1 MSAVKRASLA
11 TSQGGLYNPFM
22 ILSLFRPA
30 FAVLGGMLLVLSL
43 LMLVPA
49 ALALVDQAPDWRAF
63 LISSGFTAAAGI
75 VLLIPN
81 RHSLEYLTSQR
92 MFLVTFA
99 NWVGVPLFATLPF
112 MLSNLGV
119 SMTMTDAVFESV
131 SGVTTTGSTIMTGLD
146 SMPHDILLWRSMI
159 QWLGGIGFIG
169 MAVAVLPFLRV
180 GGMRLFQTES
190 SDWSEKAVPRAR
202 TLFQSLTATYLVLSL
217 LCTLAYWVGGM
228 TLFEAVNHSMTT
240 LSTGGYSTSDA
251 SIGHFPGK
259 WVQWSACL
267 FMILGS
273 LPFVMYI
280 KVVSQRR
287 ISALFDSQVNAFL
300 AVVTLLGML
309 LTVYLYLFKNMD
321 PWDAMTLSFVN
332 ITSVITTTG
341 YVSTDYSLWG
351 TLAIVLFFFITFIGG
366 CSGSTA
372 GGIKVFR
379 FQLFFLILYDQL
391 MKSIH
396 PKAVTT
402 LRYNNR
408 KVNEDV
414 VSSSIAFM
422 FMAMGSFALL
432 AFILGLCG
440 LDLVTSLTGSLTA
453 LMNVGPGLGDVI
465 GPAGNFQSL
474 PAAAKWALCAGML
487 LGRLEFLSL
496 FILFTRMFWRG

>member
-11 TSQGGLYNPFM
+11 ASHGGLYNSFM
-22 ILSLFRPA
+22 LLSLFRPA
-30 FAVLGGMLLVLSL
+30 FAVLGGILIILSL
-43 LMLVPA
+43 LMLLPA
-49 ALALVDQAPDWRAF
+49 TLALVERGPDWRAF
-63 LISSGFTAAAGI
+63 LISSAFTATTGML
-75 VLLIPN
+75 LLIPN
-81 RHSLEYLTSQR
+81 RNSLEHLTSQR

-112 MLSNLGV
+112 MLSNLGL
-119 SMTMTDAVFESV
+119 SMTDAVFESV
-131 SGVTTTGSTIMTGLD
+131 SGVTTTGSTILTGLD
-146 SMPHDILLWRSMI
+146 TMPHDILLWRSMI

-202 TLFQSLTATYLVLSL
+202 TLLQSLTVTYLVLSL
-217 LCTLAYWVGGM
+217 LCALAYWAGGM

-240 LSTGGYSTSDA
+240 ISTGGYSTSDA
-251 SIGHFPGK
+251 SLGHFPGK
-259 WVQWSACL
+259 WIQWSAFL
-267 FMILGS
+267 FMVLGS
-273 LPFVMYI
+273 LPFVLYI

-300 AVVTLLGML
+300 AVVTLLGIL
-309 LTVYLYLFKNMD
+309 LAVYLYFYKGMS
-321 PWDAMTLSFVN
+321 PWDALTLSFVDV
-332 ITSVITTTG
+332 TSIITTTG
-341 YVSTDYSLWG
+341 YASTDYSLWG
-351 TLAIVLFFFITFIGG
+351 TSATVLCFFITFIGG

-474 PAAAKWALCAGML
+474 PATAKWALCAGML

>member
-1 MSAVKRASLA
+1 MSAVKRTSLA
-11 TSQGGLYNPFM
+11 TSQGGLYNPFAL
-22 ILSLFRPA
+22 LSLFRPA
-30 FAVLGGMLLVLSL
+30 FAVLGGMLLILSL
-43 LMLVPA
+43 LMLLPA
-49 ALALVDQAPDWRAF
+49 ALALADRGPDWRAF
-63 LISSGFTAAAGI
+63 LIGSGITAAAGI

-81 RHSLEYLTSQR
+81 RNSLEHLTSQR

-112 MLSNLGV
+112 TLSNLGI
-119 SMTMTDAVFESV
+119 SMTDAVFESV
-131 SGVTTTGSTIMTGLD
+131 SGVTTTGSTILTGLD

-159 QWLGGIGFIG
+159 QWVGGIGFIG

-202 TLFQSLTATYLVLSL
+202 TLFRSLTVTYLVLSM
-217 LCTLAYWVGGM
+217 LCALAYWAGGM
-228 TLFEAVNHSMTT
+228 NGFEAVNHAMTT
-240 LSTGGYSTSDA
+240 ISTGGYSTSDA

-259 WVQWSACL
+259 WMQWSACL
-267 FMILGS
+267 FMVLGS
-273 LPFVMYI
+273 LPFVLYI

-287 ISALFDSQVNAFL
+287 VSALFDSQVNAFL
-300 AVVTLLGML
+300 AVVTLSGTL
-309 LTVYLYLFKNMD
+309 LAVYLHFYGNMKL
-321 PWDAMTLSFVN
+321 WDALTLSFVN
-332 ITSVITTTG
+332 ISSVITTTG
-341 YVSTDYSLWG
+341 FVSTDYSLWG
-351 TLAIVLFFFITFIGG
+351 APAIVLFFFITFIGG
-366 CSGSTA
+366 CSGSTT

-379 FQLFFLILYDQL
+379 FQLFFLILYDQFV
-391 MKSIH
+391 KSIH
-396 PKAVTT
+396 PQAVTT

-432 AFILGLCG
+432 AFILGLTG

-453 LMNVGPGLGDVI
+453 LMNVGPGLGDII

-474 PAAAKWALCAGML
+474 SSAAKWALCAGML